1 MGKKHG
7 IPSFVPK
14 WAIELDCAQ
23 CHTTRPACRS
33 RETPGTLIHK
43 FSATYVE
50 FTHKVITRMTRLA
63 GLHFK
68 RTDFACALAFLAYSS
83 SAIMTPMCLLKLME
97 ELDFS
102 LSEGGVIEVVR
113 VVLLL
118 VILVA
123 GGIAAARWGKP
134 VVMLWGSLFLAAG
147 MFSYAIAP
155 AYGVVLAAMAL
166 VGIGGGVI
174 EGLVNPMVQ
183 DAHPDDSGRYLNIV
197 NAFWSVGI
205 LTSVL
210 ITGILLTRGVS
221 WRTLIACSGLLG
233 VLSGVI
239 FFRLMR
245 THRRNATG
253 RSTAS
258 VSEVRESWGHI
269 RTVLVEKRFW
279 VFAAAMFFGAGAEGA
294 FTFWSAS
301 YIQIYY
307 ETLPNA
313 AGYGTAIFAGGMIA
327 GRMLS
332 GKYVHQNG
340 LRRLILFSAIIGI
353 VISGLVYVVGGVGG
367 FYVVLFCAGLSV
379 ACFWPSI
386 QSYTADCLDV
396 DTTMLFI
403 LLSCGGVPGFGFAS
417 WLMGIIGDSSGIRA
431 SFTVIP
437 IFLFILACIIWIDH
451 VIHRKSGKPIAT

>member
-1 MGKKHG
+1 M
-7 IPSFVPK
+7 IRV
-14 WAIELDCAQ
+14 
-23 CHTTRPACRS
+23 
-33 RETPGTLIHK
+33 
-43 FSATYVE
+43 
-50 FTHKVITRMTRLA
+50 A

-68 RTDFACALAFLAYSS
+68 RTDSACALAFLAYSS

-97 ELDFS
+97 ELDFT

-123 GGIAAARWGKP
+123 GGIATARWGKP
-134 VVMLWGSLFLAAG
+134 LVMLWGSLFMAAG
-147 MFSYAIAP
+147 MFTYAIAP
-155 AYGVVLAAMAL
+155 AYGVVLTAMAL

-205 LTSVL
+205 LASVL
-210 ITGILLTRGVS
+210 ITGILLTRDVS
-221 WRTLIACSGLLG
+221 WRILIACSGFLG
-233 VLSGVI
+233 VLSGTV
-239 FFRLMR
+239 FFRLVQR
-245 THRRNATG
+245 HRRESVNESA
-253 RSTAS
+253 AS
-258 VSEVRESWGHI
+258 EEEVRESWPHI
-269 RTVLVEKRFW
+269 RAVLTEKRFW

-301 YIQIYY
+301 YIQLYY
-307 ETLPNA
+307 GALPKA

-332 GKYVHQNG
+332 GKYVHQKG
-340 LRRLILFSAIIGI
+340 LRRLILVSAIVGI
-353 VISGLVYVVGGVGG
+353 AVSALVYAVGSVGG
-367 FYVVLFCAGLSV
+367 FYIVLFCAGLSV

-386 QSYTADCLDV
+386 QSYAADCLHV

-403 LLSCGGVPGFGFAS
+403 LLSCGGVPGFGLAS
-417 WLMGIIGDSSGIRA
+417 WLMGLIGDSAGIRV
-431 SFTVIP
+431 SFSVIP
-437 IFLFILACIIWIDH
+437 VFLFVLVCIIWIDH
-451 VIHRKSGKPIAT
+451 AIHGKNAGQKCKLATTDTY